1 MWVELWADAG
11 IRNNVFT
18 TDKNC
23 MQERIADKTADMGF
37 TMVMSVTVFYCLEG
51 SPCITI
57 PKNWCWQFIFSNI
70 MCPSLYVCVCMSGR
84 FAFQHILQDACFW
97 TGGSVPNSA
106 KLTSLTRTE
115 CPRNIYAAHIN
126 DMMWSNP
133 ASCRHSVLDFRF
145 LRHWLMS
152 QWYCILLW

>member
-23 MQERIADKTADMGF
+23 MQERIADKIADMGF
-37 TMVMSVTVFYCLEG
+37 RMIMSVTVFYCLEE

-70 MCPSLYVCVCMSGR
+70 MCPSLYVLRFPTHSAGRVFLDRRICPKFGETDITYPNRMS
-84 FAFQHILQDACFW
+84 
-97 TGGSVPNSA
+97 S
-106 KLTSLTRTE
+106 K
-115 CPRNIYAAHIN
+115 IYAAHIN